1 MKNYVDE
8 TKAKRLIDY
17 LKRRGYVSYALALQ
31 KLGLEFTD
39 EDGVIGYTTPKGIV
53 LNGTL
58 HLGQMALV
66 ARHEVLHNLLGHLNS
81 STWGDTRKDPHLRNM
96 AGDLEL
102 SHYYDESDSQHF
114 NAGGAIA
121 DGLNVYRRRNAK
133 YYGMDCIEIY
143 DSLVEDGKANGR
155 SLGDCVQGEA
165 EENDGSQ
172 PLDQPDSGAVTQ
184 DEKDELLE
192 KIKTEKQETY
202 TRNQIQKQLRAAPKI
217 DAETDLFYSLNRYF
231 VHEQR
236 MSRGKTY
243 KRPNKKYMGS
253 IVKKGVTRT
262 QQPGK
267 TLVVYVDRS
276 GSMSDEK
283 TGRAENILA
292 KTVQRLKNVS
302 VIIKYFSDEVS
313 MSGDITGG
321 TNYAA
326 VIDDINNH
334 GYLDVAIVTDNDR
347 DGGSNMAEVDAVWLV
362 SVDPGARTTISDRFK
377 AKLMKETEIAR
388 V

>member
-1 MKNYVDE
+1 MNTYVDE

-39 EDGVIGYTTPKGIV
+39 EQGMIGYTTPRGVVI
-53 LNGTL
+53 NGTL
-58 HLGQMALV
+58 HLGQQALV
-66 ARHEVLHNLLGHLNS
+66 ARHEVLHNLLGHLDPK
-81 STWGDTRKDPHLRNM
+81 TWGPDRNDHNLRNM

-114 NAGGAIA
+114 NTGGAIA
-121 DGLNVYRRRNAK
+121 DGLNVYRRRNK
-133 YYGMDCIEIY
+133 QYYGMDCLEIY
-143 DSLVEDGKANGR
+143 DSLVEDGEAQGN

-165 EENDGSQ
+165 EENGK
-172 PLDQPDSGAVTQ
+172 PFDSACPPPVTQ
-184 DEKDELLE
+184 EEKDELLE
-192 KIKTEKQETY
+192 KIKAEKQETY
-202 TRNQIQKQLRAAPKI
+202 TRQQLQKQLRNAPQV

-236 MSRGKTY
+236 MNRGKTY
-243 KRPNKKYMGS
+243 KRPNKKYGGS
-253 IVKKGVTRT
+253 IIKKGVTRT

-283 TGRAENILA
+283 TGRAERILEN
-292 KTVQRLKNVS
+292 TVKRLRNVS
-302 VIIKYFSDEVS
+302 VITKYFSDEVS
-313 MSGDITGG
+313 LDGNIGGG

-347 DGGSNMAEVDAVWLV
+347 DGGSNIATVDAVWLV
-362 SVDPGARTTISDRFK
+362 SVDAGTRTTIADRFK
-377 AKLMKETEIAR
+377 ATLMKETEVSR